1 MAHKVSSLMS
11 PHVQVKLQL
20 TAAAAG
26 AVEEIRLGP
35 TVPPPPLAP
44 PSLLPALLTRG
55 VGDSL
60 QCWLTALSLYWL
72 LSACALLH
80 APSLIA
86 GELLPA
92 CERRGRWHWWRR
104 AAPDCGAH
112 PAQMVSLAYA
122 LGAAYLFIAFLL
134 VLMSRSAPR
143 VRLWCVVALLIWSL
157 VLLRSPPISSEDAP
171 RAASFH
177 GSVLALSLATG
188 AAQLLLKG

>member
-1 MAHKVSSLMS
+1 MLKCSAADGALLPVRQGIALCAQPRGWCHGAMVGEAALA
-11 PHVQVKLQL
+11 LL
-20 TAAAAG
+20 TSFAAAAAG

-143 VRLWCVVALLIWSL
+143 VRLW
-157 VLLRSPPISSEDAP
+157 
-171 RAASFH
+171 
-177 GSVLALSLATG
+177 
-188 AAQLLLKG
+188 